1 MIETKI
7 KGLKILLDDDYIEI
21 IDAYQINNKQ
31 KMEEIIEEA
40 MNKIEFCNIKRS
52 MKSMVRQWALVNRLY
67 RWHIFKKKNSKCK
80 IKNKISLLI
89 KILSFFL
96 GFQQIRFAKF
106 KKRLEKKKM
115 SEISLGTKYDIN
127 KQAYSKSPILT
138 DGVLNSKKEIIKNY
152 LRKTQSNYYM
162 LLRKEVSNYTLFRI
176 DPLKGDLDFQ
186 YNELINILVDECLKP
201 RGDIKDIDY
210 DESKTALEMWLT
222 NAEDTEDETKT
233 FVYMFFPCD
242 PLVIEV

>member
-40 MNKIEFCNIKRS
+40 MNKMDFCNMKRS
-52 MKSMVRQWALVNRLY
+52 MKSIIKQWALTNRLY
-67 RWHIFKKKNSKCK
+67 RWHIFKKKNSKC
-80 IKNKISLLI
+80 IITNKVSLLT

-115 SEISLGTKYDIN
+115 SEFSLGTLYDVN
-127 KQAYSKSPILT
+127 KNLVEKNEIELT
-138 DGVLNSKKEIIKNY
+138 EGMLNSKKEILINY
-152 LRKTQSNYYM
+152 LRKMENTYYM
-162 LLRKEVSNYTLFRI
+162 LLCNEQKDYTVFRVGSYDENIYLDHDHQYKELV
-176 DPLKGDLDFQ
+176 D
-186 YNELINILVDECLKP
+186 ILVDECLKN
-201 RGDIKDIDY
+201 RGEIRGIDLTKDKDAVEIWLMIDEKAY
-210 DESKTALEMWLT
+210 
-222 NAEDTEDETKT
+222 
-233 FVYMFFPCD
+233 VYYFFPYD
-242 PLVIEV
+242 NAIIEV